1 MTGLAPIVSPSVMG
15 LMWRTRC
22 PLRRGRVA
30 RSPQGGLED
39 VARRSEVTEEYYWLH
54 HDPAGD
60 LLVVASDSDQITSR
74 QILANHETAFDR

>member
-1 MTGLAPIVSPSVMG
+1 
-15 LMWRTRC
+15 
-22 PLRRGRVA
+22 
-30 RSPQGGLED
+30 

-74 QILANHETAFDR
+74 QILANYETAFDR

>member
-1 MTGLAPIVSPSVMG
+1 
-15 LMWRTRC
+15 
-22 PLRRGRVA
+22 
-30 RSPQGGLED
+30 

-74 QILANHETAFDR
+74 QILANCEPAFDRWMRDQIEAIFGLDLGAALNPSNESLRGWCP